1 MTRFRHALLLIALL
15 PLAACKQEA
24 STAAAPAQSA
34 DATPAATA
42 QQASAEDAATKAAA
56 EANAKAAAEAAAKSP
71 PPVAGTDYVEIP
83 NGQPF
88 DTTDGRIEVAELFGY
103 VCPFCAA
110 VAPTVSAMKAG
121 LPADVHVVYVPAAF
135 GQMWDNYAKA
145 YYTAEAMGLVDKT
158 HDAMFRAIHID
169 KTLKGERG
177 MDTPEEIAAFYAAYG
192 ADPKQFLSS
201 MESFAVAT
209 KVNRA
214 KQFIL
219 GAFTNGD
226 QPGTPTF
233 VVNGKYRVK
242 GKSIDDM
249 FRVLNQLILAERAKN
264 AAAAPATAAATPAA
278 QAPAAQAPAATTPA
292 APAPAGQ

>member
-1 MTRFRHALLLIALL
+1 MTSRLALLLLVLL
-15 PLAACKQEA
+15 PLAACKKDAPAAVDAAQPGA
-24 STAAAPAQSA
+24 AAAPA
-34 DATPAATA
+34 A
-42 QQASAEDAATKAAA
+42 QQASTQDAATSAAA
-56 EANAKAAAEAAAKSP
+56 EAAMRAAEEAAAKSP

-88 DTTDGRIEVAELFGY
+88 ETTDGRIEIVEIFGY

-110 VAPTVSAMKAG
+110 VQPTISAMKAK
-121 LPADVHVVYVPAAF
+121 LPPDVNLVYVPAAF

-145 YYTAEAMGLVDKT
+145 YYTAEAMGLVAQT

-192 ADPKQFLSS
+192 ADPKQFASS
-201 MESFAVAT
+201 MQSFAVAT

-214 KQFIL
+214 KQYIV

-226 QPGTPTF
+226 SPSTPTF
-233 VVNGKYRVK
+233 IVNGKYRVK
-242 GKSIDDM
+242 GKSTDDM
-249 FRVLNQLILAERAKN
+249 FRVLNQLVVAERAKLGM
-264 AAAAPATAAATPAA
+264 AAPAAAPTTE
-278 QAPAAQAPAATTPA
+278 APAAVPA
-292 APAPAGQ
+292 QQ